1 MNGLSISAAAL
12 FAIAA
17 STGQGDQETI
27 EELSARLD
35 DRDARIQRLFV
46 PFRVCD
52 TWVEAGEPCD
62 SGYVGTWALEGVRES
77 LTQEH
82 IQGPLTGEYE
92 EVRSNWTGVKQT
104 TLEKFGVEGE
114 LDVMTIRSSYG
125 PPFAHYH
132 PGNVGL
138 RYYGS
143 PWSAFMAGFDI
154 RLVLPSQD
162 VQGRACTVVALGT
175 SSGAG
180 FLVVWFARDE
190 GVLALRKA
198 WYRPAGREQEL
209 ADVGPADRL
218 RIAGVDYV
226 AFRRVEVLDVVKLGG
241 GVWLPSRA
249 EIQSGSLGPE
259 SPRSLV
265 EFDVAEVRFNDA
277 TGGAALDPSPV
288 GPTLVDDQVEGRVY
302 EVGGVDDE
310 VTDLDRDHWENVRLF
325 RDLKGMTPLVEAPE
339 HHSFYRSSCG
349 PNALLLVMEVLGIHV
364 ELDSI
369 IRGLGVTGGGETN
382 LQQLAGYCRE
392 SGLWTQPAKLGWAQL
407 ARYGD
412 LAILRVLHGTTGEG
426 HFAVGRVQ
434 DGEFLIALGP
444 YPAETITRAQL
455 EEMWA
460 GEALIVSHE
469 EVDLAALDEEGRL
482 LWIAAAGVLI
492 LLGGG
497 GLLWQRRAA

>member
-1 MNGLSISAAAL
+1 
-12 FAIAA
+12 
-17 STGQGDQETI
+17 
-27 EELSARLD
+27 
-35 DRDARIQRLFV
+35 
-46 PFRVCD
+46 
-52 TWVEAGEPCD
+52 
-62 SGYVGTWALEGVRES
+62 
-77 LTQEH
+77 
-82 IQGPLTGEYE
+82 
-92 EVRSNWTGVKQT
+92 
-104 TLEKFGVEGE
+104 
-114 LDVMTIRSSYG
+114 
-125 PPFAHYH
+125 
-132 PGNVGL
+132 
-138 RYYGS
+138 
-143 PWSAFMAGFDI
+143 
-154 RLVLPSQD
+154 
-162 VQGRACTVVALGT
+162 
-175 SSGAG
+175 
-180 FLVVWFARDE
+180 
-190 GVLALRKA
+190 
-198 WYRPAGREQEL
+198 
-209 ADVGPADRL
+209 
-218 RIAGVDYV
+218 
-226 AFRRVEVLDVVKLGG
+226 
-241 GVWLPSRA
+241 
-249 EIQSGSLGPE
+249 
-259 SPRSLV
+259 
-265 EFDVAEVRFNDA
+265 VAEVRFNDA

-325 RDLKGMTPLVEAPE
+325 RALKGMTPLVEAPE

-382 LQQLAGYCRE
+382 MQQLAGYCRE